1 MHCVLHLISY
11 LEHILVNIYFIHYIT
26 LHYYKLS
33 VFENRVQRRNSAEN
47 AETHAIRYLEN
58 ITVYQKD
65 IWKFKESF
73 YGKSNAVNACCT
85 MC

>member
-1 MHCVLHLISY
+1 
-11 LEHILVNIYFIHYIT
+11 
-26 LHYYKLS
+26 

-47 AETHAIRYLEN
+47 AENHAIRYIEN

-73 YGKSNAVNACCT
+73 YGELNAVNACCT